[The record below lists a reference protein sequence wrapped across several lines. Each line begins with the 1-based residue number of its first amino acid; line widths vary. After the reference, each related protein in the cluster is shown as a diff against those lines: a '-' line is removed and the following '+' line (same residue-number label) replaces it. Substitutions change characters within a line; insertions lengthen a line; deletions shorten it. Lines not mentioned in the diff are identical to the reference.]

1 MKTIEFS
8 EYLGYS
14 EDSIVRKRL
23 NVKLKEGIY
32 RHYKGNLYEVLMTAQ
47 HSETEEWMVVYKAL
61 YSDRGTWIRPYK
73 MFIEKVEVEG
83 MLVPRFEKL
92 EGQY

>member
-1 MKTIEFS
+1 M
-8 EYLGYS
+8 
-14 EDSIVRKRL
+14 
-23 NVKLKEGIY
+23 KLKKGLY

-61 YSDRGTWIRPYK
+61 YGNEGIWVRPYE

-83 MLVPRFEKL
+83 KTVDRFERL
-92 EGQY
+92 EGEC